1 MLVIVKREA
10 KPNLVFPLVSP
21 GINKAGRAAVG
32 GGRGDSD
39 SDQLILLNTF
49 HPFRKLSIAT
59 VVSLF

>member
-21 GINKAGRAAVG
+21 SINKGGRAAVG

-39 SDQLILLNTF
+39 SDQLILLNST
-49 HPFRKLSIAT
+49 HSTLSAYF
-59 VVSLF
+59 L